1 MEYKLYAHGTGPS
14 PFCEGLLGEGNP
26 VQTGGQFNGTGLV
39 QETGHLADK
48 LTTT

>member
-1 MEYKLYAHGTGPS
+1 MGLVQAHS
-14 PFCEGLLGEGNP
+14 VRAYSLLGEGNP